1 MSETYGKDAGDIQA
15 RQAEEAMFEQ
25 VAAEMAARD
34 IKKGLWAKA
43 LALSDGSAERAK
55 ALYIKLRVQAL
66 RDEAALKSA
75 QERPRVADLGRQEVK
90 GEAAAAPD
98 GWQDYGAPAR
108 PAPAVE
114 RARPAASSRAP
125 ARAQHTDQSKT
136 FLGGETH
143 PWRRFFARTVD
154 SCIAFLILIALMF
167 GAAEAIPRQAAGVLM
182 AIGNTNQI
190 IINIVVFLLLVP
202 IEAVFISQ
210 FGATPGKGLFGI
222 KVTHPDGSLLS
233 FGQALDRSFRV
244 LAQGL
249 GFGFVLFTVIAE
261 LFAYNRLTKTGTTLW
276 DTATDAEVQHQE
288 WGAFRMLACIAAVV
302 VSVSA
307 LGILSSESTYGD
319 APQSATTAP
328 QQQQQQTRQDTA
340 PARAANTQPAPAS
353 VNIDAPV
360 DEYGTTALIKAAGKG
375 DMAGVERLLAA
386 GANVNAANNNGWTA
400 LMAAARSGK
409 AEVVGILINAG
420 ANVNATQADGA
431 TALMSATRHGHVEVV
446 RRLILAGADVNM
458 KQIWRDPDGKMHI
471 DTVLGEA
478 KFMADNPHVV
488 RSLAN
493 KGVPVGFGHAEIIQ
507 LLLATGAR
515 E

>member
-75 QERPRVADLGRQEVK
+75 QERPRVADPGRQEVK

-98 GWQDYGAPAR
+98 DWQDYGAPAR

-319 APQSATTAP
+319 APQSASTSTQQQP
-328 QQQQQQTRQDTA
+328 QQSRQSTA
-340 PARAANTQPAPAS
+340 PAPARSAAQQPAVAPA
-353 VNIDAPV
+353 NIDAPV
-360 DEYGTTALIKAAGKG
+360 NESGNTALIIAVIGG
-375 DMAGVERLLAA
+375 DMDEVKRLIAA
-386 GANVNAANNNGWTA
+386 GANVNVSNNAGGTALKFAAYFGRVEMVSLLINSGAYVNTRDGIGWTP
-400 LMAAARSGK
+400 LMDASQ
-409 AEVVGILINAG
+409 N
-420 ANVNATQADGA
+420 
-431 TALMSATRHGHVEVV
+431 GHTEIV
-446 RRLILAGADVNM
+446 RRLINAGADVNM
-458 KQIWRDPDGKMHI
+458 VTAQGI
-471 DTVLGEA
+471 TALSQAVS
-478 KFMADNPHVV
+478 MASNPESV
-488 RSLAN
+488 REGIKL
-493 KGVPVGFGHAEIIQ
+493 GVPMSFEHAEIIHI
-507 LLLATGAR
+507 LRAAGAR